1 MRISDWSSDVCSSDL
16 ARGCVPTHR
25 VVFDKALWKLALQ
38 TRFVHGGCA
47 QDQGILALMAKLD
60 DHQPRFTEH
69 GAVIEQPRAAAIGEL
84 VATRVAGVLVRDA
97 IGIGMCEQITER
109 LCGDRKSVV

>member
-1 MRISDWSSDVCSSDL
+1 MIPPPPRATRMATRFPDTTLFRSAVGHDAIEASCAAGDQG

-69 GAVIEQPRAAAIGEL
+69 GAVIEQPQIGRASCRE
-84 VATRVAGVLVRDA
+84 RVCQYV
-97 IGIGMCEQITER
+97 
-109 LCGDRKSVV
+109 